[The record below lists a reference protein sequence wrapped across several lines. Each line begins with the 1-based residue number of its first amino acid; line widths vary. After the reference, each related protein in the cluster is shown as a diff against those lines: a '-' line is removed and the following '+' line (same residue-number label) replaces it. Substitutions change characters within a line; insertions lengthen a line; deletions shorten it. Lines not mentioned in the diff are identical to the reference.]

1 MHHPSAAIVAVGS
14 ELLSGQITN
23 RNAAWISAELS
34 ALGIGV
40 QRHLTVDDVENEIVW
55 SLDAA
60 SRDTRHVFVTGGLGP
75 TSDDLTRDAVAK
87 WSGGRELVFHEP
99 SWARIVAF
107 FEKLG
112 GGVPETNR
120 QQCYFPRGARV
131 LENTAGTANAFALD
145 LDAVTLWVL
154 PGPPREV
161 EAVWRAHI
169 EPSLRDAIPASERL
183 VWKMW
188 RTIGRGE
195 SHLAEVVEKV
205 VLGVKAS
212 GVEVA
217 YRAHPPY
224 VETKLRF
231 LESERDKLADVCA
244 RLEAAL
250 SPWLYEVDREDHVAA
265 FVAML
270 AARPEAILIDD
281 AFTRGQLAELLGP
294 ALRTARLATRVSL
307 MTRGSPT
314 SEEGAPRSAEVQSM
328 IFAITPLPADDCAY
342 RLTVRAGGRESSVDC
357 PSSYASYQGDRE
369 ALASRVEKAT
379 AFLAV
384 RRWREL
390 AEELA

>member
-1 MHHPSAAIVAVGS
+1 MNHPSAAIVAVGS

-40 QRHLTVDDVENEIVW
+40 QRHLTVDDVEAEIVW
-55 SLDAA
+55 SLEAA
-60 SRDTRHVFVTGGLGP
+60 ARDTRHVFVTGGLGP

-87 WSGGRELVFHEP
+87 WSGGRELLFHEP

-145 LDAVTLWVL
+145 LDAVTLWIL

-161 EAVWRAHI
+161 EAVWRAHV
-169 EPSLRDAIPASERL
+169 EPALRDAIPASERL
-183 VWKMW
+183 VWRMW

-195 SHLAEVVEKV
+195 SHLAEIVERV

-244 RLEAAL
+244 RLEAVL
-250 SPWLYEVDREDHVAA
+250 TPWLYEVDRDDHVTA

-270 AARPEAILIDD
+270 ATRPEAVTIDD
-281 AFTRGQLAELLGP
+281 EFTHGQLAELLGP
-294 ALRTARLATRVSL
+294 ALRTARLSTRVTL
-307 MTRGSPT
+307 TTRGSPST
-314 SEEGAPRSAEVQSM
+314 QDPVASATVARTMS
-328 IFAITPLPADDCAY
+328 FAIVPLPSDDGAY
-342 RLTVRAGGRESSVDC
+342 RLTVSAGGRKTHVDC
-357 PSSYASYQGDRE
+357 PSPYATYKGDRE

-384 RRWREL
+384 KRWREMT
-390 AEELA
+390 EELA